1 MDQLSADVIMRPKS
15 ALSDRQPATA
25 YRLPA
30 TFLLASSL
38 LIAGCLAR
46 PSLPTAAPVGEEAPV
61 NLRDLQ
67 VATSGGHRAVLLQ
80 LTRMPTLV
88 RYSSS
93 SGPAT
98 ITVQAWGPEG
108 DTDLPERVLPQSDPV
123 VRQVTVSRTR
133 GELRVIIEL
142 NQQEPP
148 PHRVHEM
155 ADWIMV
161 RFTEEES

>member
-1 MDQLSADVIMRPKS
+1 MDQLSATVIMFPSGCSNRLPV
-15 ALSDRQPATA
+15 TG
-25 YRLPA
+25 YRLLSA
-30 TFLLASSL
+30 CLLAVGIL
-38 LIAGCLAR
+38 VAGCSQLAA
-46 PSLPTAAPVGEEAPV
+46 PTAAPVGDEAPV

-80 LTRMPTLV
+80 LTRLPTLV

-93 SGPAT
+93 SEPAR

-108 DTDLPERVLPQSDPV
+108 DTDLPERVLPQSDAL
-123 VRQVTVSRTR
+123 VRQVTVSRNR

-161 RFTEEES
+161 RFTEAES

>member
-1 MDQLSADVIMRPKS
+1 MDQLSADVIMFPKS
-15 ALSDRQPATA
+15 GRSNRRPGIGYRRLS
-25 YRLPA
+25 
-30 TFLLASSL
+30 FLLLGATL
-38 LIAGCLAR
+38 VAAGCSQLTA
-46 PSLPTAAPVGEEAPV
+46 PTAAPVGDEAPV

-80 LTRMPTLV
+80 LTRLPTLV

-93 SGPAT
+93 SDPAR

-108 DTDLPERVLPQSDPV
+108 DADLPERILPQNDAI
-123 VRQVTVSRTR
+123 VRQVVVSRNR

-161 RFTEEES
+161 RFTEAES